1 MLRRQRQMCIR
12 DRYSNECNVIA
23 IKQSK
28 IKDIVNSRTS
38 EDDDIYYA
46 TLESFYMSESGEEK
60 SSKND
65 VALFAKDMTDAKAKL
80 DSYMKQGLS
89 DMAVV
94 KIVQTKFLDVI
105 PCSIGANGENWLSF
119 LCHTLYLICN
129 FVQGQG
135 GIRRPCAF
143 KLNQIKIH
151 HGRNYIK

>member
-1 MLRRQRQMCIR
+1 MYFETSIRRIDKDKDKEVTEKFIVSGAMLFSEVEATMLTE
-12 DRYSNECNVIA
+12 YSNECNVIA

-89 DMAVV
+89 DMAII

-105 PCSIGANGENWLSF
+105 PCSISANGEN
-119 LCHTLYLICN
+119 
-129 FVQGQG
+129 
-135 GIRRPCAF
+135 
-143 KLNQIKIH
+143 
-151 HGRNYIK
+151 

>member
-1 MLRRQRQMCIR
+1 MYFETSIKRTDKDKDKEVTEKFIVSGAMLFSEVEATMLTE
-12 DRYSNECNVIA
+12 YSNECNVIA

-46 TLESFYMSESGEEK
+46 TLESFYMSDSGEEK

-89 DMAVV
+89 DMAIV

-105 PCSIGANGENWLSF
+105 PCD
-119 LCHTLYLICN
+119 TTTD
-129 FVQGQG
+129 G
-135 GIRRPCAF
+135 G
-143 KLNQIKIH
+143 N
-151 HGRNYIK
+151 

>member
-1 MLRRQRQMCIR
+1 MYFETSIKRTDKDKDKEVTEKFIVSGAMLFSEVEATMLTE
-12 DRYSNECNVIA
+12 YSNECNVIA

-89 DMAVV
+89 DMAII

-105 PCSIGANGENWLSF
+105 PCSIGANGEN
-119 LCHTLYLICN
+119 
-129 FVQGQG
+129 
-135 GIRRPCAF
+135 
-143 KLNQIKIH
+143 
-151 HGRNYIK
+151 

>member
-1 MLRRQRQMCIR
+1 MYFETSIKRTDKDKDKEVTEKFIVSGAMLFSEVEATMLTE
-12 DRYSNECNVIA
+12 YSNECNVIA

-89 DMAVV
+89 DMAIV

-105 PCSIGANGENWLSF
+105 PCSIGANGEN
-119 LCHTLYLICN
+119 
-129 FVQGQG
+129 
-135 GIRRPCAF
+135 
-143 KLNQIKIH
+143 
-151 HGRNYIK
+151 

>member
-1 MLRRQRQMCIR
+1 MLFSEVEATMMTE
-12 DRYSNECNVIA
+12 YSNECNVIA

-89 DMAVV
+89 DMAII

-105 PCSIGANGENWLSF
+105 PCSIGANGEN
-119 LCHTLYLICN
+119 
-129 FVQGQG
+129 
-135 GIRRPCAF
+135 
-143 KLNQIKIH
+143 
-151 HGRNYIK
+151 

>member
-1 MLRRQRQMCIR
+1 MYFETSIKRTDNDKDKEVTEKFIVSGAMLFSEVEATMLTE
-12 DRYSNECNVIA
+12 YSNECNVIA

-28 IKDIVNSRTS
+28 IKDIVNSRTY

-89 DMAVV
+89 DMAII

-105 PCSIGANGENWLSF
+105 PCSIGANVEN
-119 LCHTLYLICN
+119 
-129 FVQGQG
+129 
-135 GIRRPCAF
+135 
-143 KLNQIKIH
+143 
-151 HGRNYIK
+151 

>member
-1 MLRRQRQMCIR
+1 MYFETSIKRTDKDKDKEVTEKFIVSGAMLFSEVEATMLTE
-12 DRYSNECNVIA
+12 YSNECNVIA

-89 DMAVV
+89 DMAIV

-105 PCSIGANGENWLSF
+105 PCSIGANGGN
-119 LCHTLYLICN
+119 
-129 FVQGQG
+129 
-135 GIRRPCAF
+135 
-143 KLNQIKIH
+143 
-151 HGRNYIK
+151 

>member
-1 MLRRQRQMCIR
+1 MYFETSIKRTDKDKDKEVTEKFIVSGAMLFSEVEATMLTE
-12 DRYSNECNVIA
+12 YSNECNVIA

-65 VALFAKDMTDAKAKL
+65 IALFAKDMTDAKAKL

-89 DMAVV
+89 DMAII

-105 PCSIGANGENWLSF
+105 PCSIGANGEN
-119 LCHTLYLICN
+119 
-129 FVQGQG
+129 
-135 GIRRPCAF
+135 
-143 KLNQIKIH
+143 
-151 HGRNYIK
+151 

>member
-1 MLRRQRQMCIR
+1 MYFETSIKRTDNDKDKEVTEKFIVSGAMLFSEVEATMLTE
-12 DRYSNECNVIA
+12 YSNECNVIA

-80 DSYMKQGLS
+80 DSYMKQGLI
-89 DMAVV
+89 DMAII

-105 PCSIGANGENWLSF
+105 PCSIGANGEN
-119 LCHTLYLICN
+119 
-129 FVQGQG
+129 
-135 GIRRPCAF
+135 
-143 KLNQIKIH
+143 
-151 HGRNYIK
+151 

>member
-1 MLRRQRQMCIR
+1 MYFETSIRRIDKDKDKEVTEKFIVSGAMLFSEVEATMLTE
-12 DRYSNECNVIA
+12 YSNECNVIA

-89 DMAVV
+89 DMAIV

-105 PCSIGANGENWLSF
+105 PCSIGANGEN
-119 LCHTLYLICN
+119 
-129 FVQGQG
+129 
-135 GIRRPCAF
+135 
-143 KLNQIKIH
+143 
-151 HGRNYIK
+151 

>member
-1 MLRRQRQMCIR
+1 MYFETSIRRIDKDKYKEVTEKFIVSGAMLFSEVEATMLTE
-12 DRYSNECNVIA
+12 YSNECNVIA

-89 DMAVV
+89 DMAII

-105 PCSIGANGENWLSF
+105 PCSIGANGEN
-119 LCHTLYLICN
+119 
-129 FVQGQG
+129 
-135 GIRRPCAF
+135 
-143 KLNQIKIH
+143 
-151 HGRNYIK
+151 

>member
-1 MLRRQRQMCIR
+1 MYFETSIKRTDKDKDKEVTDKFIVSGAMLFSEVEATMLTE
-12 DRYSNECNVIA
+12 YSNECNVIA

-89 DMAVV
+89 DMAIV

-105 PCSIGANGENWLSF
+105 PCA
-119 LCHTLYLICN
+119 TATY
-129 FVQGQG
+129 G
-135 GIRRPCAF
+135 G
-143 KLNQIKIH
+143 N
-151 HGRNYIK
+151 

>member
-1 MLRRQRQMCIR
+1 MYFETSIRRIDKDKDKEVTEKFIVSGAMLFSEVEATMLTE
-12 DRYSNECNVIA
+12 YSNECNVIA

-89 DMAVV
+89 DMAII

-105 PCSIGANGENWLSF
+105 PCSIGANGEN
-119 LCHTLYLICN
+119 
-129 FVQGQG
+129 
-135 GIRRPCAF
+135 
-143 KLNQIKIH
+143 
-151 HGRNYIK
+151 

>member
-1 MLRRQRQMCIR
+1 MYFETSIKRIDKDKEKEVTEKFIVSGAMLFSEVEATMLTE
-12 DRYSNECNVIA
+12 YSNECNVIA

-89 DMAVV
+89 DMAII

-105 PCSIGANGENWLSF
+105 PCSIGANGEN
-119 LCHTLYLICN
+119 
-129 FVQGQG
+129 
-135 GIRRPCAF
+135 
-143 KLNQIKIH
+143 
-151 HGRNYIK
+151 

>member
-1 MLRRQRQMCIR
+1 MYFETSIKRTDKDKDKEVTEKFIVSGAMLFSEVEATMLTE
-12 DRYSNECNVIA
+12 YSNECNVIA

-89 DMAVV
+89 DMAIV

-105 PCSIGANGENWLSF
+105 PCSIGANSEN
-119 LCHTLYLICN
+119 
-129 FVQGQG
+129 
-135 GIRRPCAF
+135 
-143 KLNQIKIH
+143 
-151 HGRNYIK
+151 

>member
-1 MLRRQRQMCIR
+1 MYFETSIKRTDNDKDKEVTEKFIVSGAMLFSEVEATMLTE
-12 DRYSNECNVIA
+12 YSNECNVIA

-89 DMAVV
+89 DMAIV

-105 PCSIGANGENWLSF
+105 PCSIGANGEN
-119 LCHTLYLICN
+119 
-129 FVQGQG
+129 
-135 GIRRPCAF
+135 
-143 KLNQIKIH
+143 
-151 HGRNYIK
+151 

>member
-1 MLRRQRQMCIR
+1 MYFETSIRRIDKDKDKEVTEKFIVSRAMLFFEVEATMLTE
-12 DRYSNECNVIA
+12 YSNECNVIA

-89 DMAVV
+89 DMAIV

-105 PCSIGANGENWLSF
+105 PCSIGANGEN
-119 LCHTLYLICN
+119 
-129 FVQGQG
+129 
-135 GIRRPCAF
+135 
-143 KLNQIKIH
+143 
-151 HGRNYIK
+151 

>member
-1 MLRRQRQMCIR
+1 MYFETSIRRIDKDKYKEVTEKFIVSGAMLFSEVEATMLTE
-12 DRYSNECNVIA
+12 YSNECNVIA

-89 DMAVV
+89 DMAIV

-105 PCSIGANGENWLSF
+105 PCSIGANGEN
-119 LCHTLYLICN
+119 
-129 FVQGQG
+129 
-135 GIRRPCAF
+135 
-143 KLNQIKIH
+143 
-151 HGRNYIK
+151 

>member
-1 MLRRQRQMCIR
+1 MYFETSIKRTDNDKDKEVTEKFIVSGAMLFSEVEATMLTE
-12 DRYSNECNVIA
+12 YSNECNVIA

-89 DMAVV
+89 DMAII

-105 PCSIGANGENWLSF
+105 PCSIGANVEN
-119 LCHTLYLICN
+119 
-129 FVQGQG
+129 
-135 GIRRPCAF
+135 
-143 KLNQIKIH
+143 
-151 HGRNYIK
+151 